1 MVQRRPESA
10 DATMTMTKPAKLKSV
25 SPATSSPSPQLM
37 MNTTAAR
44 FQLGLQ
50 ARQCCSEPCMALGT
64 TQQMAKGNLYA
75 SSSCKGCL
83 CPPFNAPQETEPQQ
97 EDRRGR
103 LAHCVER
110 ERDEG

>member
-10 DATMTMTKPAKLKSV
+10 DATMTMTKPARLKSV

-50 ARQCCSEPCMALGT
+50 V
-64 TQQMAKGNLYA
+64 
-75 SSSCKGCL
+75 
-83 CPPFNAPQETEPQQ
+83 
-97 EDRRGR
+97 RRLVFRAMHGFGDHTANSR
-103 LAHCVER
+103 R
-110 ERDEG
+110 